1 MRFFLT
7 ANPTQLRQIKQTFSK
22 PEEELSYELGK
33 AVQELPPIY
42 TRLLSGTVSL
52 IVFATISWAYCS
64 QIDEVAVAKGE
75 LIASSRVRPIISLG
89 NGTISQIKIK
99 EGDHVI
105 TGQVLI
111 ERDFSSQDIDI
122 IRLSKTS
129 KLIQEDLQRLES
141 ELNGDAKTRNK
152 LQDQLLASRLQ
163 DYHDRY
169 GVAQA
174 EVSRQKAIM
183 QKAKVKLARLQE
195 NLVNSK
201 KSLANAQKNLFNSQ
215 TLQKNVD
222 TNLNLARSRE
232 NGLRILV
239 SNNAISR
246 LDYLD
251 ALDKLNR
258 AEAEITRAKN
268 GVINSQ
274 NRVTEA
280 EDKFTS
286 LVKDIDA
293 QLQEISQEE
302 AAFESAVKQTQHLKS
317 KRQREI
323 LTQINRYKKEL
334 ITVQGRLEQ
343 ARENKEGEKIKAPV
357 TGIVY
362 KIKATQGPV
371 QIGEEL
377 LSILP
382 DREELLLEVKV
393 LNRDIGFIHQ
403 GMKAKVKVATFPFQE
418 FGTIDGE
425 VIKISPNAVVD
436 RELGLV
442 FLARIKLHKQH
453 LMVRRRRI
461 KLIPGMASIGEIVI
475 RKKSVMTFITE
486 PITRRFSEAFSTR

>member
-7 ANPTQLRQIKQTFSK
+7 ANPTQLRQTKQRFAK
-22 PEEELSYELGK
+22 PEEQLSYELGK
-33 AVQELPPIY
+33 AVQELPQIY

-52 IVFATISWAYCS
+52 IVFATIGWAYCS

-89 NGTISQIKIK
+89 NGTISQIKIE

-105 TGQVLI
+105 KGQVLI
-111 ERDFSSQDIDI
+111 ERDFNFQEVDIT
-122 IRLSKTS
+122 RLSKTN
-129 KLIQEDLQRLES
+129 KLIQEELQRLEA
-141 ELNGDAKTRNK
+141 EFNGGAKAGTQ

-163 DYHDRY
+163 DYHARY
-169 GVAQA
+169 GSAEA

-183 QKAKVKLARLQE
+183 KKAKVKLARLQE
-195 NLVNSK
+195 NLINAK

-215 TLQKNVD
+215 TLRKNVN
-222 TNLNLARSRE
+222 TNLNLAQSRE

-239 SNNAISR
+239 SNGAINR

-258 AEAEITRAKN
+258 AEAEITRAEN
-268 GVINSQ
+268 GVINSH

-286 LVKDIDA
+286 LIKEIDA
-293 QLQEISQEE
+293 QLQEISQSE
-302 AAFESAVKQTQHLKS
+302 AELESAIKQAQHLKS
-317 KRQREI
+317 KRKIQIITEI
-323 LTQINRYKKEL
+323 NKHKKEL

-343 ARENKEGEKIKAPV
+343 ARKKKEREKIKSPV

-362 KIKATQGPV
+362 KIKATKGPV
-371 QIGEEL
+371 QTGEEL

-382 DREELLLEVKV
+382 GGEELLLEVKV
-393 LNRDIGFIHQ
+393 LNRDIGFIHE
-403 GMKAKVKVATFPFQE
+403 GMKAKVKITTFPFQE

-425 VIKISPNAVVD
+425 VKKISPNAVLD
-436 RELGLV
+436 KELGLV
-442 FLARIKLHKQH
+442 FPARIKLDKHH
-453 LMVRRRRI
+453 IMVRGRRI
-461 KLIPGMASIGEIVI
+461 KLIPGMASNGEIII
-475 RKKSVMTFITE
+475 RKKSVMSFITE
-486 PITRRFSEAFSTR
+486 PVTRRLSEAFSTR

>member
-1 MRFFLT
+1 
-7 ANPTQLRQIKQTFSK
+7 
-22 PEEELSYELGK
+22 
-33 AVQELPPIY
+33 
-42 TRLLSGTVSL
+42 
-52 IVFATISWAYCS
+52 
-64 QIDEVAVAKGE
+64 
-75 LIASSRVRPIISLG
+75 
-89 NGTISQIKIK
+89 
-99 EGDHVI
+99 
-105 TGQVLI
+105 
-111 ERDFSSQDIDI
+111 
-122 IRLSKTS
+122 
-129 KLIQEDLQRLES
+129 
-141 ELNGDAKTRNK
+141 
-152 LQDQLLASRLQ
+152 
-163 DYHDRY
+163 
-169 GVAQA
+169 
-174 EVSRQKAIM
+174 QKAIM

-280 EDKFTS
+280 EDKCTS
-286 LVKDIDA
+286 LLKDIDA
-293 QLQEISQEE
+293 QLQEISQAE

-317 KRQREI
+317 KRQSEI
-323 LTQINRYKKEL
+323 LTQINRHKKEL

-382 DREELLLEVKV
+382 GGEELLLEVKV

-425 VIKISPNAVVD
+425 VIKISPNAVLD
-436 RELGLV
+436 KELGLV
-442 FLARIKLHKQH
+442 FLARIKLHKHH
-453 LMVRRRRI
+453 LMVRGRRI
-461 KLIPGMASIGEIVI
+461 KLIPGMASSGEIVI